1 MARFSAH
8 SRLDHVVFASPQL
21 RVPSRASA
29 VPLAAFV
36 FSASLLPSKQ
46 ARSLSSPE
54 NRAPAALKNDGIAAF
69 RLWKQRARS
78 QSIDHSA
85 KREKRAD
92 RIAPPRD
99 RANATRHAISP
110 LPGRESVRNR
120 EFAMPSPHRAHGRS
134 PPTRSRAHTIAE
146 TIRIDRVRSVV
157 SPASRLAATNNEYRY
172 AHTLPSSARAGARPS
187 LLSANPWPAGSRSIF
202 RPMRHN

>member
-36 FSASLLPSKQ
+36 FPASLLPSKQ

-54 NRAPAALKNDGIAAF
+54 NHALAGLKNDGIAAF
-69 RLWKQRARS
+69 RLWKRRAPS
-78 QSIDHSA
+78 QSVDHSA

-92 RIAPPRD
+92 RIALPRD
-99 RANATRHAISP
+99 HANATTHAISP
-110 LPGRESVRNR
+110 LPDRESVPNR
-120 EFAMPSPHRAHGRS
+120 EFAMPPLCRAHGPS
-134 PPTRSRAHTIAE
+134 PP
-146 TIRIDRVRSVV
+146 IR
-157 SPASRLAATNNEYRY
+157 
-172 AHTLPSSARAGARPS
+172 
-187 LLSANPWPAGSRSIF
+187 
-202 RPMRHN
+202 

>member
-36 FSASLLPSKQ
+36 FPASLLPSKQ

-69 RLWKQRARS
+69 HLWKQRAPS
-78 QSIDHSA
+78 QLIDHSA
-85 KREKRAD
+85 KREKRPIESLRLA
-92 RIAPPRD
+92 IAP
-99 RANATRHAISP
+99 
-110 LPGRESVRNR
+110 
-120 EFAMPSPHRAHGRS
+120 MPQG
-134 PPTRSRAHTIAE
+134 T
-146 TIRIDRVRSVV
+146 
-157 SPASRLAATNNEYRY
+157 
-172 AHTLPSSARAGARPS
+172 
-187 LLSANPWPAGSRSIF
+187 
-202 RPMRHN
+202 